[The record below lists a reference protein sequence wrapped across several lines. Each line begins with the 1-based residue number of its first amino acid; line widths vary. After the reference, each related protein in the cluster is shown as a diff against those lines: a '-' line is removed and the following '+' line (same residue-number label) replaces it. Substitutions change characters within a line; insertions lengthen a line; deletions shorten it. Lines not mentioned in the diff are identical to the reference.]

1 MKLRGTLVR
10 CVAVTALL
18 LVILPAER
26 AAAQAPSR
34 ASFTAEQALAGE
46 TTYRASCAGCH
57 GDNLSG
63 GNGPALAG
71 PDFLTQWAR
80 PDRNADDLFFL
91 LRTTMPPGGAG
102 TIKPEQQLSL
112 MAYLLQ
118 RNGFASSSTPL
129 TGDAAQLR
137 QIVFGDAGNTPKRPP
152 APEFFTGPGGTR
164 PSGAGPTQAELDA
177 AGSNTS
183 DWLYSTHDYSGQR
196 YARQTQ
202 INRATVG
209 RLRVACA
216 YQLGTTE
223 NFQADPIVY
232 QGVMYL
238 TTLHLTV
245 AIDAATCRPIWKH
258 TWQTLDRDV
267 WPAQRGVAIQDGRV
281 VRATS
286 DGYLVALDAAKGTLL
301 WARHVASADK
311 GETFTMSPLIYH
323 DLVLLG
329 PAGSE
334 NVARGWVGAFKVED
348 GSPVWRFNLVP
359 AAGEPGSETW
369 QVLPGMPNGGG
380 GVWTAMTLDV
390 ARGLLHVAATNPSPD
405 FPQRFRSGDNLYTN
419 SMVAL
424 DVRTGKLAWYAQ
436 PARTDA
442 HDWDLTQAGPLFR
455 AQAGGQARDLIALV
469 GKEGILRVFDRTTH
483 TMLHATPVTTIE
495 NAEAPVT
502 TTGTHACP
510 GVWGGVEWHG
520 PAYNPG
526 TNLLYTPAVD
536 WCGTFTASD
545 SVRYIP
551 GKSFLGGSYTKDST
565 SQGWLTA
572 VNASTGGVRWR
583 YRSPRPMV
591 AGVTTT
597 AGGLVFTGELT
608 GDFLAFDAASGKEL
622 FRLNTGGPI
631 GGGVVS
637 YAVKGKQYVAVMSG
651 RPSRFWINDHPGA
664 ATAFVLA
671 LP

>member
-1 MKLRGTLVR
+1 VNQFARFIGI
-10 CVAVTALL
+10 AVTGTMFVAT
-18 LVILPAER
+18 PRAE
-26 AAAQAPSR
+26 AQAAPAVSY
-34 ASFTAEQALAGE
+34 TTEQALAGE
-46 TTYRASCAGCH
+46 ATYRASCAACH
-57 GDNLSG
+57 GPDLRG
-63 GNGPALAG
+63 EAGPALAG
-71 PDFLTQWAR
+71 PDFLAQWGR
-80 PDRNADDLFFL
+80 PDRSVDDLYFL

-102 TIKPEQQLSL
+102 RLTANQQLGL
-112 MAYLLQ
+112 LAYLLR
-118 RNGFASSSTPL
+118 RNGFAPGTDPL
-129 TGDAAQLR
+129 TADPTQLR
-137 QIVFGDAGNTPKRPP
+137 SIVFGGARPIP
-152 APEFFTGPGGTR
+152 SSAAPEFVAGPGGTV
-164 PSGAGPTQAELDA
+164 PSGSGPSQAELDG
-177 AGSNTS
+177 AGHNAR

-196 YARQTQ
+196 YALQTQ
-202 INRATVG
+202 INRTTV
-209 RLRVACA
+209 RQLRVACA

-232 QGVMYL
+232 RGVMYL
-238 TTLHLTV
+238 TTMHLTV

-258 TWQTLDRDV
+258 VWQTQDRDV
-267 WPAQRGVAIQDGRV
+267 WPANRGVAIQDGRV

-311 GETFTMSPLIYH
+311 GETFTVSPLIYH
-323 DLVLLG
+323 DLILIG

-359 AAGEPGSETW
+359 QPGERGSETW
-369 QVLPGMPNGGG
+369 QTLPGMPNGGG

-390 ARGLLHVAATNPSPD
+390 GRGLLHLAASNPSPD
-405 FPQRFRSGDNLYTN
+405 FPQRFRTGQNLFTN

-424 DVRTGKLAWYAQ
+424 DARTGSLAWYAH
-436 PARTDA
+436 PAETDA
-442 HDWDLTQAGPLFR
+442 HDWDLTQAGPLFSSR
-455 AQAGGQARDLIALV
+455 TGAQPRDLMALV
-469 GKEGILRVFDRTTH
+469 GKEGVLRVYDRSTH
-483 TMLHATPVTTIE
+483 AMLHQTPVTTIE
-495 NAEAPVT
+495 NADAPVT
-502 TTGTHACP
+502 TAGTHACP

-520 PAYNPG
+520 PAYNPA
-526 TNLLYTPAVD
+526 TNLLYTPVVD

-551 GKSFLGGSYTKDST
+551 GKSFLGGQYTRDST

-572 VNASTGGVRWR
+572 VDASTGGVRWR

-591 AGVTTT
+591 AAVTTT

-608 GDFLAFDAASGKEL
+608 GDFLAFDAASGTEL

-637 YAVKGKQYVAVMSG
+637 YAVKGKQYVAVMTG
-651 RPSRFWINDHPGA
+651 KPSRFWINEHPGS
-664 ATAFVLA
+664 ATAFVLT